1 MWDAV
6 VEESEQKCQD
16 IFINIFFNFLA
27 QGNSESLHEQ
37 AKTTKVKNLRPNFL
51 RDFL

>member
-6 VEESEQKCQD
+6 LGQSEQKCQD
-16 IFINIFFNFLA
+16 IFLNIFLNFLTE
-27 QGNSESLHEQ
+27 GNSESLHEQ